1 MPVGG
6 EEPDLGCRGRDGAFG
21 PVRDW
26 MEDGPR
32 GPRKSRS
39 WGAPL
44 GGAGPVAV
52 WWQARAAYQGMRTR
66 MPSRS
71 QVGSSRWQVSKESTP
86 RWQVPGVSP
95 VRVGGQQVAGG
106 EGCRGRRGCRLRDEM
121 VVSSILSPGLKLV
134 QVGSL
139 RGRTVGRGG
148 PGHVLVRPGAR
159 ASGSP
164 HQPGWAPGVRPPR
177 GGSARGKSA
186 ERRGWAAWPRRHLGP
201 GDKCVQP
208 AGGAF
213 HPSWGVPRRSR
224 PSSGRGA
231 VRRACARR
239 PQAGWRPSRPSYAE
253 KPLGTLQVGRRGER
267 GLVARGSA
275 LASESFQRP
284 TTVQPQ
290 VPKPPQCKHRRG

>member
-1 MPVGG
+1 
-6 EEPDLGCRGRDGAFG
+6 
-21 PVRDW
+21 
-26 MEDGPR
+26 
-32 GPRKSRS
+32 
-39 WGAPL
+39 
-44 GGAGPVAV
+44 
-52 WWQARAAYQGMRTR
+52 MRTR
-66 MPSRS
+66 MPGRS

-86 RWQVPGVSP
+86 RRQVPGVSP

-164 HQPGWAPGVRPPR
+164 HQPGWVPGVRPPC
-177 GGSARGKSA
+177 GGSARGRSA
-186 ERRGWAAWPRRHLGP
+186 ERRVWVAWPRRPAPWP
-201 GDKCVQP
+201 GRQVCP
-208 AGGAF
+208 ARGRCLPSVVGSAEAFSAF
-213 HPSWGVPRRSR
+213 HRPWGRSPSLCPATTGEMASESAFSRR
-224 PSSGRGA
+224 
-231 VRRACARR
+231 
-239 PQAGWRPSRPSYAE
+239 